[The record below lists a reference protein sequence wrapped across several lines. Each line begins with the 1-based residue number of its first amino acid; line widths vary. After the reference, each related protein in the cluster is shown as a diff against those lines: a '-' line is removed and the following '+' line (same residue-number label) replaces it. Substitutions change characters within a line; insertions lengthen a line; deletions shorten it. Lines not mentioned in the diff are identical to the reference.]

1 MDADPVAGIAGKTRT
16 ARVRSRRKSQRYD
29 FCQGLPYQG
38 AFWQEKGR

>member
-1 MDADPVAGIAGKTRT
+1 MDADPTTGIAAETLP
-16 ARVRSRRKSQRYD
+16 VSVHPPRKSQRYD